1 MVDLS
6 CIDGDLTMKNGEL
19 MIYFDG
25 IEWGEEFGE
34 QDRKIYGK
42 SERRITC
49 TLWLFN
55 IPMDGTIP
63 FLNDN

>member
-1 MVDLS
+1 MVIWWDLVDLS

-19 MIYFDG
+19 MIYFAG

-42 SERRITC
+42 ISTQSWVNGE
-49 TLWLFN
+49 
-55 IPMDGTIP
+55 
-63 FLNDN
+63 

>member
-19 MIYFDG
+19 MIYFAG

-42 SERRITC
+42 ISTQSWVNGE
-49 TLWLFN
+49 
-55 IPMDGTIP
+55 
-63 FLNDN
+63 